1 MSLQNHK
8 GMRSRRRSSEYA
20 KSLTL
25 ENRSVATRSITD
37 TYLSLV
43 LTFGQRCLYT
53 RYPETSVI
61 SCGITGKYRFWRKS
75 KPDAPLIW
83 NNSIQPILRIKSGET
98 VTFDCLDA
106 SNGQI
111 TPSATAATISS
122 LSFSS
127 LDQVNGPIYVE
138 GAFPGDTLKVEVL
151 SIETADWGWTACIPG
166 FGLLSDEYPEPALKI
181 WKLDKQ
187 GCFAYFDES
196 KRIKIP
202 LKPFA
207 GEMGVA
213 RGEKGAFSTIPPY
226 NTGGNIDTKHVTAG
240 ATLYLPIEVEGALF
254 SVGDGHAAQG
264 DGGTFSLSNFSFL
277 TGFDW
282 ACRGTAIE
290 TPISVEL
297 RLSIIK
303 DRPYTKTPHF
313 QTAVTNISGE
323 EYYCTTGV
331 EPDLREAARA
341 ALRHMIT
348 YLGQNY
354 NLDPVNAYMLCS
366 IAGDLR
372 IHELVR
378 EWSITGSDV
387 FLRHADLS
395 DDCYL
400 QVDMPNY
407 VVGMMM
413 PKSIFI

>member
-1 MSLQNHK
+1 
-8 GMRSRRRSSEYA
+8 MRIRGCEAVEGVPEYA
-20 KSLTL
+20 KFLTL
-25 ENRSVATRSITD
+25 ENSNVYTLDIQKPVSSRVGQQESIASGESLAT
-37 TYLSLV
+37 
-43 LTFGQRCLYT
+43 
-53 RYPETSVI
+53 
-61 SCGITGKYRFWRKS
+61 
-75 KPDAPLIW
+75 LIW

-166 FGLLSDEYPEPALKI
+166 FGLLSDEYPEPALKF

-264 DGGTFSLSNFSFL
+264 DGVKRSQADAVCL
-277 TGFDW
+277 
-282 ACRGTAIE
+282 GTAIE

-313 QTAVTNISGE
+313 QTSVTNISGE

-372 IHELVR
+372 IHELV
-378 EWSITGSDV
+378 
-387 FLRHADLS
+387 
-395 DDCYL
+395 
-400 QVDMPNY
+400 
-407 VVGMMM
+407 GMMM